1 MEKILIVDD
10 SEMNREILTDM
21 LADEYEIFE
30 AANGNEAITLLNE
43 HSTEISLV
51 LLDMVMPVMNGLE
64 VLDIMNK
71 NGWLSDLPVIMI
83 SSEDS
88 AEAIHKAYE
97 LGVTEFIRRP
107 FDSLIVQKRC
117 RNITSLDRK
126 SVV

>member
-64 VLDIMNK
+64 VLD
-71 NGWLSDLPVIMI
+71 L
-83 SSEDS
+83 
-88 AEAIHKAYE
+88 
-97 LGVTEFIRRP
+97 
-107 FDSLIVQKRC
+107 SLIH
-117 RNITSLDRK
+117 I
-126 SVV
+126 